1 MIGMLLAFFAG
12 LSYSARD
19 AFSKRALKNLDE
31 YVTAWALRFFALPL
45 IIVLLFSFEMPEV
58 KPAFWWWLVIVTIID
73 IIIMVIFMKAV
84 KISDLSL
91 VIPILAFTP
100 LFILIISPFWIHE
113 LPNIY
118 GIIGIVLVVIGAY
131 ILNIKEKN
139 KGWLFPLKALL
150 INKGLRLM
158 FFASFL
164 MAITTIIDR
173 VAIENSSPIFYLIF
187 IHLLYVLMFLPI
199 VLYRLKGKIKSTFI
213 FKNIKLMLPVG
224 LSSGFFLLFH
234 MLAIPLTYVSY
245 VSAIEKLSIIISVI
259 FGYFIFKERNIKGR
273 LTGAVIM
280 VLGILFII
288 LGR

>member
-1 MIGMLLAFFAG
+1 
-12 LSYSARD
+12 
-19 AFSKRALKNLDE
+19 
-31 YVTAWALRFFALPL
+31 
-45 IIVLLFSFEMPEV
+45 VLLFSFEMPEV

-199 VLYRLKGKIKSTFI
+199 VLYRLKGKIKST
-213 FKNIKLMLPVG
+213 
-224 LSSGFFLLFH
+224 
-234 MLAIPLTYVSY
+234 
-245 VSAIEKLSIIISVI
+245 
-259 FGYFIFKERNIKGR
+259 
-273 LTGAVIM
+273 
-280 VLGILFII
+280 
-288 LGR
+288 